1 MEATSAGSGSATEQS
16 VATVAEYPVGLL
28 QHIGDETAPELFN
41 WHPIIEIAFKNDM
54 WWALPPCVSKQMIQ
68 MHTAGE
74 DAIYTW
80 DWGNTR
86 TGSWM
91 PDGEETSI
99 NRYKVDLVQRL
110 QTNLDNGRQ
119 RSVRVVLVRK
129 EDVVARSTGHLP
141 P

>member
-1 MEATSAGSGSATEQS
+1 
-16 VATVAEYPVGLL
+16 
-28 QHIGDETAPELFN
+28 
-41 WHPIIEIAFKNDM
+41 
-54 WWALPPCVSKQMIQ
+54 MIQ
-68 MHTAGE
+68 LHTAGE

-80 DWGNTR
+80 DWGNTW